1 MINNIYTLPEVDF
14 VGGSTNKF
22 LFHVYRDDKKTEAA
36 DLEGSTANF
45 SLVNFINKNGTP
57 IISKSM
63 TLAQDD
69 DACILSVTL
78 TSEDTV
84 NLSGK
89 YVYQITIVDSGGR
102 AIIPNQGVMYIHSNI
117 NRGLLTG

>member
-14 VGGSTNKF
+14 VGGSTNEF
-22 LFHVYRDDKKTEAA
+22 LFRVYRDDKKTEAA

-69 DACILSVTL
+69 DVCILSVTL

-89 YVYQITIVDSGGR
+89 YVYQITIVDSAGR